1 MQKRLQEFYKRH
13 FISVGLVFV
22 FMFVTTWT
30 ARGQSGRIT
39 GKVTDAITG
48 ESLPGASVVIKGTT
62 IGAAS
67 DLQGNYTINN
77 VPSGGHTLTISY
89 VGYDS
94 EERPVQ
100 VGPGQTISADFSL
113 RPISLQG
120 QEVVVSVQASGQRQ
134 AINQQL
140 ASNTIENVVSES
152 RIRSLPDV
160 NAAESVG
167 RLPGVSIERSGGEAT
182 KIAIRGL
189 SPKYNLV
196 TVNGVEV
203 PATGSDD
210 RSVNLSII
218 SSNMLDGISIKKVVT
233 PDMNADVLG
242 GTVDLKLMEAPD
254 SLILNAT
261 AQNGYNRLRSYYG
274 NYKFDVSASNRFFD
288 DRFGIIL
295 SFNTDRYNRSAD
307 IFQGDYL
314 ETTLTG
320 SNETAIQVSNVNL
333 REQNVERGR
342 TGGSVVMDYRIPNG
356 KITVNGFY
364 NQLKDDALNHI
375 NQMDIHNRR
384 HYYQLNYSPKSTNSI
399 FTGALGLE
407 RDFNWINV
415 DASVS
420 RSATLAKN
428 PSNFIYQFDQENAAF
443 IGEPTTSTHPT
454 EIPSMATNDS
464 TLIALQQLF
473 HETTHRNEYVTTTQ
487 LNLRFPFHFGD
498 QISGYLKTGGKL
510 RWLDRMN
517 NVERIGRD
525 GLQYGGGRSV
535 FVAMDQINPAYQLD
549 SLFLEYGHV
558 PMFPFSSAYYRP
570 KYLSGDFGAYPMGPV
585 AELTTM
591 QNMWNLLSASG
602 DTLRY
607 YIQSLGSDYSGIERY
622 QAAYIMA
629 EVDLGKYVTF
639 LPGVRYEKNYT
650 RYNGER
656 FREVSPN
663 NVQQP
668 PADLEY
674 LTIERRNTY
683 WLPMFQ
689 LKIEPV
695 NWLKLRLAFTETLT
709 RPDFIQYAPIT
720 TINSYQSYIRAANSE
735 LKPAKAK
742 NYDAAISVYENHI
755 GLFSAD
761 VFYKDIEGLIFQ
773 TRYYLRKGIEP
784 LPGMNV
790 PESWYSKASPEVDTY
805 INNPFKTTYKG
816 FELEWQTNF
825 WYLPSILKG
834 LVLDV
839 NFSRIFSKTEKRI
852 YTLKQEGII
861 PGSWPPQPNW
871 VVNDTSRSARM
882 PSQPKYIANVTLGF
896 DYHGFSA
903 RLSYLYQTNQ
913 VAYIDRKPVLDQFT
927 GTYARWDLTLKQDLP
942 GGFQVFANLNNLNN
956 RRDRSYRGTTLDN
969 PTYIENYGFTTDLG
983 IRYQF

>member
-1 MQKRLQEFYKRH
+1 MTIKLRYNLPAI
-13 FISVGLVFV
+13 FIVSCLTFWVLMMPFEVL
-22 FMFVTTWT
+22 
-30 ARGQSGRIT
+30 AQSGRIT
-39 GKVTDAITG
+39 GKVTDAITK

-67 DLQGNYTINN
+67 DLQGNYTINGA
-77 VPSGGHTLTISY
+77 PAGEHTLTISY
-89 VGYDS
+89 IGYDAQ
-94 EERPVQ
+94 EKPVQ
-100 VGPGQTISADFSL
+100 VNPGRTTTVDFALS
-113 RPISLQG
+113 PISLQG

-182 KIAIRGL
+182 KVAIRGL

-196 TVNGVEV
+196 TVNGVEI
-203 PATGSDD
+203 PGTGADD

-218 SSNMLDGISIKKVVT
+218 SSNMLDGISLKKVVT

-254 SLILNAT
+254 SMIMNASI
-261 AQNGYNRLRSYYG
+261 QGGYNRLRSYYG
-274 NYKFDVSASNRFFD
+274 NYKFDASVSNRFLK
-288 DRFGIIL
+288 DRLGLIL
-295 SFNTDRYNRSAD
+295 SFNADRYNRSAD

-320 SNETAIQVSNVNL
+320 TNETAVEVSNLNL

-342 TGGSVVMDYRIPNG
+342 TGGSMVMDYRIPNG
-356 KITVNGFY
+356 KVTLNGFY
-364 NQLKDDALNHI
+364 NRLNDNALNHI
-375 NQMDIHNRR
+375 NQLDIHNRR
-384 HYYQLNYSPKSTNSI
+384 HYYQLNYSPKSYNSI
-399 FTGALGLE
+399 FTGAFGLQ
-407 RDFNWINV
+407 RDFNWMSV
-415 DASVS
+415 DIGVS
-420 RSATLAKN
+420 RSGTLAKN
-428 PSNFIYQFDQENAAF
+428 PSNYIYQFDQENAAF
-443 IGEPTTSTHPT
+443 IGEPTPDTRPS
-454 EIPSMATNDS
+454 EIPAMATNDS

-473 HETTHRNEYVTTTQ
+473 HETIHRNENVTGTQ
-487 LNLRFPFHFGD
+487 LNLKFPFRFSDH
-498 QISGYLKTGGKL
+498 ISGYLKTGGKL

-525 GLQYGGGRSV
+525 GLQYGGGRQV
-535 FVAMDQINPAYQLD
+535 FVSMDGVDPQFQLD

-558 PMFPFSSAYYRP
+558 PMFPFSSNYYRP
-570 KYLSGDFGAYPMGPV
+570 KYLSGQFGDYPMGPV
-585 AELTTM
+585 ASLPIMET
-591 QNMWNLLSASG
+591 MWNNLAASG

-629 EVDLGKYVTF
+629 EVDLGRYITF
-639 LPGVRYEKNYT
+639 IPGVRWEKNYT

-674 LTIERRNTY
+674 LTITRRNNY

-689 LKIEPV
+689 LKVEPLD
-695 NWLKLRLAFTETLT
+695 WLKVRLAFTETLT
-709 RPDFIQYAPIT
+709 RPDYIQYAPIT
-720 TINSYQSYIRAANSE
+720 TINSYQSYVRAANSQ
-735 LKPAKAK
+735 LKPAKSK
-742 NYDAAISVYENHI
+742 NYDAAVSVFANYI
-755 GLFSAD
+755 GLFTAD
-761 VFYKDIEGLIFQ
+761 VFYKNIEGLIFQ

-784 LPGMNV
+784 LPGMNI
-790 PESWYSKASPEVDTY
+790 PINWYAKASPEVDTY
-805 INNPFKTTYKG
+805 INNPYKTTYKG

-825 WYLPSILKG
+825 WYLPSVLKG

-839 NFSRIFSKTEKRI
+839 NFSRIYSRTEKRL

-871 VVNDTSRSARM
+871 VVNDTSRIARM
-882 PSQPKYIANVTLGF
+882 PNQPKFIANITLGF
-896 DYHGFSA
+896 DFKGFSA

-927 GTYARWDLTLKQDLP
+927 GTYARWDLTLKQNLP
-942 GGFQVFANLNNLNN
+942 AGFQVFANLNNLNN

-969 PTYIENYGFTTDLG
+969 PTYIENYGFTTDVG